1 MYNKIK
7 RNEGEH
13 MNEIKLHWLF
23 MGSLINNIAVST
35 VWPLTTVYMHDAL
48 GKSLTEVGIILF
60 LYSASNVL
68 GNYIGGKLFDRHNRY
83 ILTILGI
90 VFSIV
95 VSAGLIFFN
104 GWPAYPI
111 GLVLFGFS
119 TGWNLTMINSL
130 GTTVKMKSG
139 RFIFNML
146 YLAQNVGV
154 VFGTMAV
161 GLLYP
166 MGISS
171 VFLLSTIIL
180 IVYGVNAIFTYNK
193 PNSIHP
199 SIKKIDTKK
208 VKLPKPNL
216 AIIMTFFVSL
226 AVIWIVYEQWVSNMS
241 VYITGMGIPM
251 SMYSLLWTLNAFLL
265 VVFQLIINWIAKYHD
280 SLYFQ
285 IYFGIIFIGLSFFTL
300 IFMHSY
306 IGFVISMIIL
316 TLGETSVIPAIPALV
331 NELTPVAVKGKYQ
344 GLTNAWASVG
354 KAIGPL
360 VGGIVIDMTSYHS
373 LFIACSLTC
382 LLICI
387 LSMIIASY
395 IRKRVTKYSE

>member
-1 MYNKIK
+1 
-7 RNEGEH
+7 
-13 MNEIKLHWLF
+13 MNEIKLRWLF

-68 GNYIGGKLFDRHNRY
+68 GNYIGGKLFDHHNRY

-90 VFSIV
+90 IFSIL

-166 MGISS
+166 IGISS

-180 IVYGVNAIFTYNK
+180 IIYGINAILTYNK
-193 PNSIHP
+193 SASIHP
-199 SIKKIDTKK
+199 LIKKVNKK
-208 VKLPKPNL
+208 RVKLPKPNL
-216 AIIMTFFVSL
+216 IIIMTFFVSL
-226 AVIWIVYEQWVSNMS
+226 ALIWIVYEQWVSNMS

-265 VVFQLIINWIAKYHD
+265 VVFQLIINWLAKYYD
-280 SLYFQ
+280 NLYFQ
-285 IYFGIIFIGLSFFTL
+285 IYFGIVFIGLSFFTL

-306 IGFVISMIIL
+306 LGFVISMIIL
-316 TLGETSVIPAIPALV
+316 TIGETSVIPAIPALV
-331 NELTPVAVKGKYQ
+331 NELTPITVKGKYQ
-344 GLTNAWASVG
+344 GLTNAWASIG

-360 VGGIVIDMTSYHS
+360 VGGIVIDLTSYRL
-373 LFIACSLTC
+373 LFISSFAVC
-382 LLICI
+382 LITVVI
-387 LSMIIASY
+387 SFSIIKFL
-395 IRKRVTKYSE
+395 RE

>member
-1 MYNKIK
+1 MSINK
-7 RNEGEH
+7 RNEGDA
-13 MNEIKLHWLF
+13 MREIKLHWLF
-23 MGSLINNIAVST
+23 LGSLINNIAVST
-35 VWPLTTVYMHDAL
+35 VWPLTTVYMHNAL

-60 LYSASNVL
+60 MYSASNVF

-90 VFSIV
+90 IFSIV
-95 VSAGLIFFN
+95 VSAGLILFN

-111 GLVLFGFS
+111 GLVLFGFA

-130 GTTVKMKSG
+130 GTTVKLKSG
-139 RFIFNML
+139 RYIFNML

-166 MGISS
+166 IGISS
-171 VFLLSTIIL
+171 VFLLSTVIL
-180 IVYGVNAIFTYNK
+180 IIYGINAIFTYNK
-193 PNSIHP
+193 PDSIHP
-199 SIKKIDTKK
+199 SKAQIKVKK
-208 VKLPKPNL
+208 VKLPKPKL
-216 AIIMTFFVSL
+216 TIIMTFFVSL

-265 VVFQLIINWIAKYHD
+265 VVFQLLINWISKYHD

-285 IYFGIIFIGLSFFTL
+285 IYFGIFFIGLSFFTL

-306 IGFVISMIIL
+306 LGFVISMTVL
-316 TLGETSVIPAIPALV
+316 TLGEASVIPSIPALV
-331 NELTPVAVKGKYQ
+331 NELTPIEVKGKYQ

-360 VGGIVIDMTSYHS
+360 VGGIVIDMTSYRS
-373 LFIACSLTC
+373 LFVISAMIC
-382 LLICI
+382 LFLVIITKCI
-387 LSMIIASY
+387 VRLKKQKI
-395 IRKRVTKYSE
+395 TKYSK

>member
-1 MYNKIK
+1 
-7 RNEGEH
+7 
-13 MNEIKLHWLF
+13 MNEIKLRWLF

-68 GNYIGGKLFDRHNRY
+68 GNYIGGKLFDHHNRY

-90 VFSIV
+90 IFSIL

-161 GLLYP
+161 GILYP
-166 MGISS
+166 IGISS

-180 IVYGVNAIFTYNK
+180 IIYGINAILTYNK
-193 PNSIHP
+193 SASIHP
-199 SIKKIDTKK
+199 SIKKVNKK
-208 VKLPKPNL
+208 RVKLPKPNL
-216 AIIMTFFVSL
+216 IIIMTFFVSL
-226 AVIWIVYEQWVSNMS
+226 ALIWIVYEQWVSNMS

-265 VVFQLIINWIAKYHD
+265 VVFQLIINWLAKYYD
-280 SLYFQ
+280 NLYFQ

-306 IGFVISMIIL
+306 LGFVISMIIL

-331 NELTPVAVKGKYQ
+331 NELTPITVKGKYQ
-344 GLTNAWASVG
+344 GLTNAWASIG

-360 VGGIVIDMTSYHS
+360 VGGIVIDISSYQL
-373 LFIACSLTC
+373 LFISSFAVC
-382 LLICI
+382 LITVVISFSIIKI
-387 LSMIIASY
+387 L
-395 IRKRVTKYSE
+395 RE